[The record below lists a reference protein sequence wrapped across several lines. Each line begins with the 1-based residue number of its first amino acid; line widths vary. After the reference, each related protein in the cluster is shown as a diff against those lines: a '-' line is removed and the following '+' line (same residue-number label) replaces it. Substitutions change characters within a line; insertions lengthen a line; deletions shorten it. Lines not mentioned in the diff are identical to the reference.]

1 LALLPDPLSNI
12 LPLSSFISYPKAREN
27 IDLGWLWTTGQGG
40 KLYFSE
46 MNPEGDFHMGG
57 PYERIRKNPKV
68 EHIKEIVR
76 DGIGSIVSGAGKIN
90 FLWLFTGLVLGF
102 LLCLFSVP
110 LLTQK
115 NLPLGEMGKVGETRP
130 SVYKISL
137 SLKALVVFIDSLL
150 AVEIG
155 DESWKSVKLE
165 INGQYFYLLP
175 KDEQYFSGQ
184 IVYLGV
190 GNFTKEDGTI
200 FPRDQIKIQKF
211 SIAAETP
218 QGKAYGACSWDRD
231 ETATGTIK
239 VMKLHLTGS
248 DRITIWDEYAAK
260 AGIVQDKLTH
270 DAKNKAI
277 VEYAIRQIKAS
288 Q

>member
-1 LALLPDPLSNI
+1 MGRPYDRVRKS
-12 LPLSSFISYPKAREN
+12 PKGE
-27 IDLGWLWTTGQGG
+27 Q
-40 KLYFSE
+40 
-46 MNPEGDFHMGG
+46 
-57 PYERIRKNPKV
+57 
-68 EHIKEIVR
+68 IKEIVR

-90 FLWLFTGLVLGF
+90 FLWLFTGFVLGF

-115 NLPLGEMGKVGETRP
+115 NPPLGEMGNVGETNP
-130 SVYKISL
+130 SVYRISF

-150 AVEIG
+150 AIEIG
-155 DESWKSVKLE
+155 DESWKTVKLE

-175 KDEQYFSGQ
+175 KDEQYFLGQ

-190 GNFTKEDGTI
+190 GNFTKKDGTI

-218 QGKAYGACSWDRD
+218 QGKAYGSCSWDRD

-239 VMKLHLTGS
+239 VMKLHLSGS
-248 DRITIWDEYAAK
+248 DRIAIWDEYAAK
-260 AGIVQDKLTH
+260 SGTVQDKLTQE
-270 DAKNKAI
+270 AKNKAI
-277 VEYAIRQIKAS
+277 VEYAIRRIKAS
-288 Q
+288 P